1 MNAYLFTL
9 LTTVFLVSG
18 CQSPQHEIIP
28 IIYDSHDRIGA
39 MKSAP
44 IIVLAEVQQAE
55 LLPGGPREVQ
65 KPLDVAGPLA
75 PRIPLYLADM
85 SATVVLTMRGAALH
99 EPNFYSWVWHSG
111 SHGGPRLFHP
121 NQGSFHILFLRRVA
135 GYLRTV
141 GDYPNYDLEID
152 RKTIGPFLSAWQSGY
167 GRDLGLMERITAVRI
182 KTYLE
187 NIPGHTS
194 DHSSFS
200 TYELT
205 ALTSTPFVAGKV
217 EFHCQHTE
225 RKPELARECLG
236 LKEMLR

>member
-1 MNAYLFTL
+1 MKAYLFTL
-9 LTTVFLVSG
+9 FAMVVVVSG
-18 CQSPQHEIIP
+18 CRSPRHQVIP
-28 IIYDSHDRIGA
+28 TIYDSQDRIGA

-44 IIVLAEVQQAE
+44 IVVRAEIQKAK
-55 LLPGGPREVQ
+55 LLPGGPLDVE
-65 KPLDVAGPLA
+65 KPLDIAGPMA
-75 PRIPLYLADM
+75 PRIPLYLAEM

-99 EPNFYSWVWHSG
+99 KPNFYSWVWHSG

-121 NQGSFHILFLRRVA
+121 DQGSFHILFLRRVA

-152 RKTIGPFLSAWQSGY
+152 HETIGPFLSAWQAGY

-200 TYELT
+200 TFELT
-205 ALTSTPFVAGKV
+205 ALTSAPFVANQV

-225 RKPELARECLG
+225 RQPDLARECLA
-236 LKEMLR
+236 LKELLR